1 MHNCLKSYPHQCNV
15 LHWSA
20 TCCTGVQ
27 RVALEENFGQ
37 FSPSAAGVRQRAPA
51 LNVFINVFVN
61 ADLDLIIN
69 KEEEKMGVRK
79 IPIGQIQTHWER
91 NRNPNKEHIHALAR
105 HMNEDGFNGAF
116 PLRVV
121 EIGAEKELH
130 LAAGHHRLAVAS
142 LTDLTYPN
150 LPLAEVWAEITP
162 GTMDDVICLMQ
173 ENNFR
178 NDPSV
183 NSRLGLPLTR
193 DEKAAQCKALLMF
206 PDVFRRSD
214 RELAKDWGCH
224 YNTVRGWREDV
235 SAQIVQIAAAA
246 ERATSPDEKQAVL
259 EEFGI
264 SATRLEDMVALIRS
278 GERDVTRGG
287 QTFTQKTVA
296 SEDKKQEVRK
306 AAAKGYRDAHENVV
320 AELELHVNEKP
331 TLNKANLK
339 RRLYQ
344 AFDLNHAANA
354 SKWPLETIREQTAN
368 MKNLLG
374 ELRHPDRQN
383 AAARTYAIFLVML
396 FLAYEISEQAGIG
409 DKGWEDILN
418 FGFMMHLSAA
428 VTAGYYA
435 LRNWRKRGFK
445 PRSERKE

>member
-1 MHNCLKSYPHQCNV
+1 M
-15 LHWSA
+15 
-20 TCCTGVQ
+20 
-27 RVALEENFGQ
+27 EEYFGQ
-37 FSPSAAGVRQRAPA
+37 FSPCAAGVRQRAPA

-61 ADLDLIIN
+61 ANLDLIIN
-69 KEEEKMGVRK
+69 KEEEKMGIRK
-79 IPIGQIQTHWER
+79 IPVGQIQVHREW
-91 NRNPNKEHIHALAR
+91 NRNLNKEHIHALAR

-116 PLRVV
+116 PLQVV
-121 EIGAEKELH
+121 EIGEEKH
-130 LAAGHHRLAVAS
+130 LAAGHHRLAAAS

-162 GTMDDVICLMQ
+162 GTMDDVIRLMR
-173 ENNFR
+173 EDNFR
-178 NDPSV
+178 NDPGV
-183 NSRLGLPLTR
+183 NPRLGLPLTR

-206 PDVFRRSD
+206 PDVFRRLD
-214 RELAKDWGCH
+214 RQLAKDWGCH

-264 SATRLEDMVALIRS
+264 SATRLHEMVALIHS
-278 GERDVTRGG
+278 GEREVTRGG
-287 QTFTQKTVA
+287 QTFTQNTVA
-296 SEDKKQEVRK
+296 GEDKKQNARK
-306 AAAKGYRDAHENVV
+306 AAAMDYRQVHEGVL
-320 AELELHVNEKP
+320 AEIERHVSDKP
-331 TLNKANLK
+331 TLNKSNLK

-344 AFDLNHAANA
+344 TFNLNHAANA
-354 SKWPLETIREQTAN
+354 SKWPLQTIQEQAEK

>member
-1 MHNCLKSYPHQCNV
+1 MHIC
-15 LHWSA
+15 A
-20 TCCTGVQ
+20 TCCTPVQ
-27 RVALEENFGQ
+27 RVAQAEIFGQ
-37 FSPSAAGVRQRAPA
+37 FSPCAAGVRQRVPA

-69 KEEEKMGVRK
+69 KQEEKMGVRK
-79 IPIGQIQTHWER
+79 IPVGQIQTHWER

-116 PLRVV
+116 PLQVV
-121 EIGAEKELH
+121 AIGAEKELH
-130 LAAGHHRLAVAS
+130 LAAGHHRLAAAS

-162 GTMDDVICLMQ
+162 GTMDDVIRLMQ
-173 ENNFR
+173 EDNFR
-178 NDPSV
+178 NDPGV
-183 NSRLGLPLTR
+183 NPRLGLPLTR

-264 SATRLEDMVALIRS
+264 SATRLHEMVALIHS
-278 GERDVTRGG
+278 GEREVTRGG
-287 QTFTQKTVA
+287 QTFTQNTVA
-296 SEDKKQEVRK
+296 GEDKKQNARK
-306 AAAKGYRDAHENVV
+306 AAAMDYRQVHEGVL
-320 AELELHVNEKP
+320 AEIERHVSDKP
-331 TLNKANLK
+331 TLNKSNLK

-344 AFDLNHAANA
+344 TFNLNHAANA
-354 SKWPLETIREQTAN
+354 SKWPLQTIQEQAEK

-428 VTAGYYA
+428 ITAGYYA
-435 LRNWRKRGFK
+435 LRKRIGRGLK
-445 PRSERKE
+445 PRLNRRESS